1 MIPDY
6 RKLKNILTRASQ
18 LHLLTERE
26 VEEALRDRDSIV
38 LEQQKAARYGRRLLS
53 ENAASNDY
61 NLVDILKIMK
71 PRAANAYVL
80 MCELDRIVGELKR
93 RVQPTEKHIN
103 CVLETLDAKICLAW
117 CNIEVGMP
125 LQSNESPQRVLQRL
139 GRYESCRLLSA
150 RAAELIVAAYF
161 RDLAGC

>member
-80 MCELDRIVGELKR
+80 MCELDRIVGELER
-93 RVQPTEKHIN
+93 
-103 CVLETLDAKICLAW
+103 
-117 CNIEVGMP
+117 
-125 LQSNESPQRVLQRL
+125 
-139 GRYESCRLLSA
+139 
-150 RAAELIVAAYF
+150 
-161 RDLAGC
+161 